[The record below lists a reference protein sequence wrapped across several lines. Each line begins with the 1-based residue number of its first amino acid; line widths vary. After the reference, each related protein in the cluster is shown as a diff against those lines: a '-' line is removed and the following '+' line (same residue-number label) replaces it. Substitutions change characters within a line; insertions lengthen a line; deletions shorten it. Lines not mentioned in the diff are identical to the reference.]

1 MGSLNLINYRKKIF
15 DKIDPLK
22 SWLYYNTGLN
32 LMIIINEVLEQYK
45 TPLEQ
50 SEIDDFNK
58 GIDILRKS
66 SMIQYDI
73 DKILEKKLPG
83 GITSVKLV
91 KKSDGSYSYL
101 NKLNTNYTALANL
114 LTDMIVKSIEINR
127 EKGLGFYEKLIQDP
141 QKALL
146 SIQKFLKR
154 LILNY
159 FPTLESLEVY
169 SKYIMKS
176 SEIGEFSEKKVADFL
191 QRLGY
196 TILYQGGN
204 GNFIDMIFGCDI
216 ICQKEDEI
224 GDLYSG
230 IKTIQVKSYLPKM
243 DDLKYYKVDWVSY
256 GYNNVNFFDLKTK
269 TPIIIK

>member
-15 DKIDPLK
+15 DKINPLK
-22 SWLYYNTGLN
+22 SWLYYSTGLN

-45 TPLEQ
+45 IPLEQ

-101 NKLNTNYTALANL
+101 NKLNTNYTALAHL
-114 LTDMIVKSIEINR
+114 LTDMVVKAIETNR
-127 EKGLGFYEKLIQDP
+127 EKGLIFYEELMKDPKNSLSSIKKYLKKLLM
-141 QKALL
+141 K
-146 SIQKFLKR
+146 
-154 LILNY
+154 Y
-159 FPTLESLEVY
+159 FPTLESLEIY
-169 SKYIMKS
+169 SKYIEKT

-191 QRLGY
+191 ESHDY

-224 GDLYSG
+224 GDLYGG

-243 DDLKYYKVDWVSY
+243 DDLKYYKVDWVAY
-256 GYNNVNFFDLKTK
+256 GYNNINFFDLKTK